1 MSILSTKGLQLFIG
15 NAGVT
20 PVAIAAGD
28 MTAISNANPAVLS
41 IASTTGMAQGDL
53 IIIKGTGNKHIDG
66 MVFVAGTIVA
76 DTSIVL
82 TGLDLSAEAAPVD
95 ASTATGEVWGKTGMT
110 TKVCASEISINSG
123 QPGTVSIATFC
134 NPTASVPSVVVEA
147 GSITIS
153 GFIDTAD
160 AGYAELLALEEEAKP
175 VPFMIQLPSGQ
186 GFMVTEMTI
195 SGGSYTVPIDGAV
208 SFSVTGTMSQRLRHL
223 W

>member
-95 ASTATGEVWGKTGMT
+95 ASTATGKVWGKTGMT

-147 GSITIS
+147 GTMGAQVAAQIKAVLITIVYS
-153 GFIDTAD
+153 GIGSAV
-160 AGYAELLALEEEAKP
+160 LLYIVKAVVGLR
-175 VPFMIQLPSGQ
+175 VPNDDERQ
-186 GFMVTEMTI
+186 GLDLTSHGEQAYH
-195 SGGSYTVPIDGAV
+195 S
-208 SFSVTGTMSQRLRHL
+208 
-223 W
+223 